1 MLILDNKEI
10 KTAGTKTLRRAYFYN
25 QALTSLLEENDA
37 LLDNELSNQ
46 NVAIKAELINRNE
59 FEMTIEQVELY
70 TRIGQNWAKAEWE
83 EMEQTNWVEYYQNH
97 VEPFV
102 N

>member
-1 MLILDNKEI
+1 MLILENKKI
-10 KTAGTKTLRRAYFYN
+10 KTTGTKTLRRVYFYN
-25 QALTSLLEENDA
+25 KELTSLLEQNYALFDND
-37 LLDNELSNQ
+37 LLNQ

-59 FEMTIEQVELY
+59 FKMTAEQAELY
-70 TRIGQNWAKAEWE
+70 TRIGRNWAKAEWE
-83 EMEQTNWVEYYQNH
+83 DMEEADRLEYYQNH